1 MSQPAL
7 SRSIAGLEAQLGEKL
22 FNRTA
27 KGVEPT
33 AFGDLLISRGQ
44 ALLDGAT
51 ELERDFNL
59 MRGLEIGQL
68 RVGVAA
74 YPAQISVGKAIGSLL
89 SQHPNLRIEV
99 MKDDLRAVI
108 DAVLAGKLDLA
119 VIELSLAAGE
129 PRLATEPLPPHPAC
143 FFCRA
148 GHPLL
153 IEKDATFEQILKFP
167 LAGTRMPPRVAKDFL
182 QLAKAGAVDP
192 DTGDYLPPVKVDSM
206 PMVKDVVLAS
216 DAVAVAPIAFIAE
229 EVTLGKLVPL
239 RARAAWMQT
248 GYGFVSLRGTT
259 LSPAAQAFKD
269 AVRRVE
275 DEVVATEQQVD
286 SDEDAR
292 RTLST
297 RETG

>member
-1 MSQPAL
+1 
-7 SRSIAGLEAQLGEKL
+7 LEAQLGEKL
-22 FNRTA
+22 FNRTPQ
-27 KGVEPT
+27 GVETT

-68 RVGVAA
+68 RVGAGA
-74 YPAQISVGKAIGSLL
+74 YPAQMSVGKAIGSLL
-89 SQHPNLRIEV
+89 SRHPNLRIEV
-99 MKDDLRAVI
+99 MKDDLRAIV

-129 PRLATEPLPPHPAC
+129 PRLATEPLPPHAGH
-143 FFCRA
+143 FYCRA

-153 IEKDATFEQILKFP
+153 GENDPTLRQIMKFP
-167 LAGTRMPPRVAKDFL
+167 LAGTRMPPRVANDFL
-182 QLAKAGAVDP
+182 ELAQAGAIDP
-192 DTGDYLPPVKVDSM
+192 DTGDYVPPVKVDSIGV
-206 PMVKDVVLAS
+206 VKDVVLTS

-229 EVTLGKLVPL
+229 EIALGKLVPL

-248 GYGFVSLRGTT
+248 NYGFVSLRGTVP
-259 LSPAAQAFKD
+259 SPAAEAFKD

-275 DEVVATEQQVD
+275 DEVTATEQQF
-286 SDEDAR
+286 
-292 RTLST
+292 
-297 RETG
+297 G